1 MKTRKRALRIVV
13 ALAVLVVAVASAH
26 FGGVLPVGTLCL
38 ACPVGFAQIAA
49 ASQSIPWHLLPGVL
63 AVLAI
68 VFLLG
73 RVFCSWVCPS
83 QLLKNVFGGHTPRGL
98 YGRGGEACEESGK
111 GVPATGG
118 ENAPM
123 SCEQNASA
131 TCEEGTPAPY
141 EHGGQ
146 PACEQGVQ
154 EACDEGSQASAA
166 ANAATDA
173 GAKPSPSAMNACAP
187 AMSDA
192 PSRKASGCS
201 ACAKGAPSIKT
212 QGIVL
217 AVLLVVSFA
226 VGFPVFCLLCPI
238 GLVFGTL
245 WALNRVFVLLQPGWE
260 LIVFPLMLL
269 AELFLFKRWC
279 AAICPLGF
287 FFGLVEKAR
296 TKLGFGVRPQASCA
310 TCISSEGCRTCSTV
324 CPENIDVATA
334 DAPTLEACTLCG
346 DCLEN
351 CPTKSIKL
359 AFGASKS
366 APKAPEAPVAVP
378 ASDEDLASK
387 PE

>member
-1 MKTRKRALRIVV
+1 MKTHKRTLRIVV

-26 FGGVLPVGTLCL
+26 FGGALPVGTLCL
-38 ACPVGFAQIAA
+38 ACPVGFAQVAA

-98 YGRGGEACEESGK
+98 YGRGGAACEDASSGD
-111 GVPATGG
+111 GG
-118 ENAPM
+118 APVEL
-123 SCEQNASA
+123 SGRTDDAL
-131 TCEEGTPAPY
+131 
-141 EHGGQ
+141 
-146 PACEQGVQ
+146 
-154 EACDEGSQASAA
+154 SAA
-166 ANAATDA
+166 AEKA
-173 GAKPSPSAMNACAP
+173 
-187 AMSDA
+187 A
-192 PSRKASGCS
+192 PSHSCS

-212 QGIVL
+212 QGVVL

-287 FFGLVEKAR
+287 FFGLMEKAR

-310 TCISSEGCRTCSTV
+310 TCVSSEGCRTCSTV
-324 CPENIDVATA
+324 CPENIDVAA
-334 DAPTLEACTLCG
+334 VDAPTLEACTLCG

-359 AFGASKS
+359 AFGAPKN
-366 APKAPEAPVAVP
+366 APKAPEASVAVP
-378 ASDEDLASK
+378 APDEDLASK

>member
-26 FGGVLPVGTLCL
+26 FGGALPVGTLCL

-98 YGRGGEACEESGK
+98 YGRGGEACEEG
-111 GVPATGG
+111 
-118 ENAPM
+118 APT
-123 SCEQNASA
+123 
-131 TCEEGTPAPY
+131 TCEEGT
-141 EHGGQ
+141 
-146 PACEQGVQ
+146 
-154 EACDEGSQASAA
+154 SA
-166 ANAATDA
+166 T
-173 GAKPSPSAMNACAP
+173 
-187 AMSDA
+187 SDA
-192 PSRKASGCS
+192 PSRKTSGCS
-201 ACAKGAPSIKT
+201 ACAKGAPGIKT

-387 PE
+387 SE